1 MKQNNL
7 NLTKQIL
14 NKKLKKERK
23 NLLFKI
29 IQFFFKDPDLYVGSG
44 SGQKS
49 SRSATLPMSLRFIKD
64 FPSGFQVKY
73 KSVLFEIFTSRT
85 RIIFYSDPPQW
96 HHLQYL

>member
-29 IQFFFKDPDLYVGSG
+29 IQFFF
-44 SGQKS
+44 
-49 SRSATLPMSLRFIKD
+49 
-64 FPSGFQVKY
+64 
-73 KSVLFEIFTSRT
+73 
-85 RIIFYSDPPQW
+85 
-96 HHLQYL
+96 